1 MFYPRQWKF
10 CQEERDYLGKFR
22 KQKHYWYANGP
33 EMERWKGIVFQL
45 LINSISI
52 RFRCGFQIL
61 DMWKIPTMLH
71 LPLSM
76 WDPAVMFLWACPCI
90 HCELSSPYAVHR
102 GDLCIYCSLTAGD
115 VNHKPEI
122 LSSANA
128 LDICVKKH
136 VQDKH
141 KSLEEKMNVV
151 KPFFQNWK
159 LFKITLEIPYYLIL
173 FIQFQFMVRLGSIGR
188 KGGKLNFI
196 RKLIHSFSTFI

>member
-1 MFYPRQWKF
+1 
-10 CQEERDYLGKFR
+10 
-22 KQKHYWYANGP
+22 
-33 EMERWKGIVFQL
+33 
-45 LINSISI
+45 
-52 RFRCGFQIL
+52 
-61 DMWKIPTMLH
+61 MLH

-76 WDPAVMFLWACPCI
+76 WDPAGTFLWACPCI

-151 KPFFQNWK
+151 KPFFQN
-159 LFKITLEIPYYLIL
+159 
-173 FIQFQFMVRLGSIGR
+173 
-188 KGGKLNFI
+188 
-196 RKLIHSFSTFI
+196 